1 MVNATVLFFVVLAV
15 KLARTEPGG
24 RAVLKLLRVTVVK
37 EKGAGV
43 NRISKFLSE
52 RKYVKKIT

>member
-24 RAVLKLLRVTVVK
+24 RAVLKLLTVTVK
-37 EKGAGV
+37 EEEGRA
-43 NRISKFLSE
+43 
-52 RKYVKKIT
+52 